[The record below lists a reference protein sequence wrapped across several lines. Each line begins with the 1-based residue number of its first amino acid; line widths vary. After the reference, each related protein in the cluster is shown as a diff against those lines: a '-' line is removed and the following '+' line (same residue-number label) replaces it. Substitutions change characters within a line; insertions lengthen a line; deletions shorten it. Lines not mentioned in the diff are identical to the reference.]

1 MPADARQ
8 DPKAR
13 AGGAGVW
20 DVIMKRPRPNVTT
33 GQPRMGATRTEA
45 T

>member
-1 MPADARQ
+1 MSADASR

-13 AGGAGVW
+13 AGGAGVL
-20 DVIMKRPRPNVTT
+20 DVTARRARPDATT
-33 GQPRMGATRTEA
+33 GQPRMGAAGMEA